1 MSEVEPIVE
10 QLRQIVERL
19 DDLSFAELQRALADS
34 RTERPTID
42 RQVTKARRAIERAI
56 GALEQ
61 SSEASDPDEI

>member
-19 DDLSFAELQRALADS
+19 DDLSFAELQRALADG